1 MNNVKAIKEI
11 FTEGAFFHHCLQVA
25 VGGSND
31 ADINF
36 YGLMTANPF
45 KFPFLQ
51 NA

>member
-11 FTEGAFFHHCLQVA
+11 FTEGAFFYHCLQVA

>member
-11 FTEGAFFHHCLQVA
+11 FTEVPSFTIACKSRLVA
-25 VGGSND
+25 AMMRIST
-31 ADINF
+31 F
-36 YGLMTANPF
+36 YGLMAANPF

>member
-11 FTEGAFFHHCLQVA
+11 HGRCLLHHCLQVA

-31 ADINF
+31 AIINF
-36 YGLMTANPF
+36 YGLMAANPF